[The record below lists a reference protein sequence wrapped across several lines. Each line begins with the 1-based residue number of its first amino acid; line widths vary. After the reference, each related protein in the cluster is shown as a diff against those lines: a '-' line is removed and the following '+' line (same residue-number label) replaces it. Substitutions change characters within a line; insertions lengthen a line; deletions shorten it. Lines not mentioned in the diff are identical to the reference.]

1 MNESSSDQLFAE
13 YIAAHE
19 AGGSAPDPH
28 SYLERASTDER
39 SALAARIDD
48 HLASTPR
55 RPWDPAAFEAS
66 LSSPLMK
73 GIATSVDGASGLWP
87 ALLPRLRN
95 TARLRR
101 REVVE
106 RLATDL
112 GVADREEKVARYYH
126 QMETG
131 LLEEQGVSGAVLE
144 KLARILG
151 LSAEA
156 LRDAGRALGPP
167 GAPPGAGSPAL
178 FARTTT
184 TEAEYSSEVASAP
197 ASPGTEEE
205 DPWDEVDELFL
216 GGRD

>member
-1 MNESSSDQLFAE
+1 MSSADELFAE

-19 AGGSAPDPH
+19 AGGAAPDPRP
-28 SYLERASTDER
+28 YLERTSAPER
-39 SALAARIDD
+39 SALAVRIDE

-66 LSSPLMK
+66 LSSPLMREV
-73 GIATSVDGASGLWP
+73 ATSVDGASGLWP

-95 TARLRR
+95 AARLKR

-126 QMETG
+126 QMENG
-131 LLEEQGVSGAVLE
+131 LLEEQGVSRTVLE

-167 GAPPGAGSPAL
+167 GAPPGAASSAV
-178 FARTTT
+178 FARTATAEDEYPS
-184 TEAEYSSEVASAP
+184 EAPSAP
-197 ASPGTEEE
+197 ATPGSEEE
-205 DPWDEVDELFL
+205 EPWDEVDELFL
-216 GGRD
+216 GRRD